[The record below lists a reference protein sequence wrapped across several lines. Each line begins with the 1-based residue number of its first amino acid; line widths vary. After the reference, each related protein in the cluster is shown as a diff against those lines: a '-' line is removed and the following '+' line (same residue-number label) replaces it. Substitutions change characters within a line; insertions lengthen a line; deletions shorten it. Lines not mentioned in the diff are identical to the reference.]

1 LSQFIEEGQGMKKSI
16 GRRTVLGAAGG
27 IALGAPA
34 VRAQAGGGVALVI
47 GNSKYQWE
55 APLPNV
61 RRDAPD
67 IAKRFQEFG
76 LRTELVQD
84 AGRDAMRAAVE
95 KFAAAARGANF
106 AALYF
111 AGHGAAWGKDTYLV
125 SVDADLGN
133 PDIVKTLVPVNSLYS
148 SMEAANARL
157 MVFDNCRNNPADGWR
172 QREAE
177 QAAFIG
183 DNRQAAPTAP
193 NSLVLYSTAPGRVAL
208 DGPAGDNS
216 PFAASLLRQF
226 SSQSVDLGALPAALR
241 RDVLIATSGRQVVFS
256 QSTVQGSFPIAG
268 APAKGAAAANRSGW
282 ASDPSK
288 IIELTRTYAFS
299 NQHDLRLP
307 PGLVSHR
314 APAGTPHANK
324 AGAFSFDNST
334 PDGKV
339 PGAIIILSVEEQAA
353 AEVVFITRLGGKGG
367 WRFVRPTL
375 TNDTMTYETRGPQ
388 GPRFVFKWTDAN
400 SGTVTQFAPERSGRP
415 IPPST
420 SKFTRL
426 D

>member
-1 LSQFIEEGQGMKKSI
+1 MKRASNESRII
-16 GRRTVLGAAGG
+16 GRRTLLGAAGG
-27 IALGAPA
+27 LALSAPA
-34 VRAQAGGGVALVI
+34 IRAQAQAGAGVALVI
-47 GNSKYQWE
+47 GNSKYSWE

-84 AGRDAMRAAVE
+84 ASRDAMRKAVE
-95 KFAAAARGANF
+95 KFATATRGARF
-106 AALYF
+106 AALYY
-111 AGHGAAWGKDTYLV
+111 AGHGAAWGKDTYPV
-125 SVDADLGN
+125 SVDADLSS
-133 PDIVKTLVPVNSLYS
+133 PDVVKTLVPVNSLYAG
-148 SMEAANARL
+148 MEGAGSRL

-226 SSQSVDLGALPAALR
+226 SGASVDLGALPAALR

-256 QSTVQGSFPIAG
+256 QSTVPGSFPIAG
-268 APAKGAAAANRSGW
+268 APAKGAGANRSGW
-282 ASDPSK
+282 ASDPSR
-288 IIELTRTYAFS
+288 IIELGNTYAFS
-299 NQHDLRLP
+299 DKHDMKLP
-307 PGLVSHR
+307 LGLVSHR
-314 APAGTPHANK
+314 APPGTPHANK
-324 AGAFSFDNST
+324 AGAFSFENSVP
-334 PDGKV
+334 PDGRRV
-339 PGAIIILSVEEQAA
+339 PGAIVILSVEEQAA
-353 AEVVFITRLGGKGG
+353 AEVIFITQLDGRGG

-375 TNDTMTYETRGPQ
+375 SNDTLTYETRQ
-388 GPRFVFKWTDAN
+388 NGPRFVFKWTSTNGGNLTMYPPDR
-400 SGTVTQFAPERSGRP
+400 GGRA
-415 IPPST
+415 IPPAT